1 MNYRNLYYAFV
12 VFVLLVTTLYEV
24 KEIVNINKLKS
35 IEIPRAKITSSAPP
49 CLRMYDAIMKWSSIY
64 QIPRS
69 YAFGIASKETG
80 YRGPFHWKYKHTQT
94 SCVGAIGPMQI
105 MPSTADLMWKH
116 KKVSIVKLM
125 NDVDFNVH
133 TSMKLLRVLH
143 DKYRDWKIVFGCY
156 NTGRPM
162 INKYAIDVFNHK
174 PTWKLNTESL

>member
-1 MNYRNLYYAFV
+1 MNYKDLFFAMCVFAFSIKFFGRTSTEESQLEKTVIISSNEINESSPSCLKMYY
-12 VFVLLVTTLYEV
+12 
-24 KEIVNINKLKS
+24 S
-35 IEIPRAKITSSAPP
+35 
-49 CLRMYDAIMKWSSIY
+49 IMKWSSIY
-64 QIPRS
+64 QIPKS
-69 YAFGIASKETG
+69 YAFGIANKETG
-80 YRGPFHWKYKHTQT
+80 YKGPFHWKYNHTQT

-116 KKVSIVKLM
+116 TKVSRLKLM

-143 DKYRDWKIVFGCY
+143 DKYKDWKTVFGCY

-174 PTWKLNTESL
+174 PSWKLNTSSL